1 MANERGGRN
10 CYARAYGKVEVLFE
24 DRCRQQ
30 EAQNRGNQGR
40 WRKHHAINMDLDDLD
55 PQTVVSWKLYG
66 RRRLRLKVLG
76 SVEKTLGELFEGS
89 CTSTDIHL
97 SDGTSEIAVL
107 KISGSNSAKTLM
119 DEVVPSTKKPS
130 ENSKFLESSETL
142 GTVFEAAKGM
152 VDTLAGPLPKVHPAA
167 TVAWGFMS
175 IGFKV
180 QVLKNQRDTN
190 QAVLDLYVEMI
201 SVYEEA
207 SKKDILQ
214 QRDGLHGTYSS
225 LFKQTIECAMFIE
238 GYAKKSGIGRL
249 FTIDISGQAEKFHRG
264 FADLKDQL
272 TRGFARE
279 SVIVTLGVQELVN
292 IQKLG
297 PKSRCMQGTRVA
309 TINTMVSW
317 IAQCDG
323 GMMWCKGLAGTGKS
337 SLMETL
343 HDLLTADIGGR
354 SRLAAFIRYD
364 HIQYSNASKLITS
377 IAYALGMF
385 DDRIGMAISR
395 VIQTSRSV
403 ATMSDPSAQF
413 RLLLR
418 GPLETLPNLVDEGP
432 LVVIVDG
439 LDECD
444 AFDDLLAVLA
454 EGFGPKL
461 PFMRLV
467 ISSRPV
473 HHIATAFKERDGIC
487 TLHLDTSSKDV
498 DRDIQFYLE
507 RQFATVGNPAF
518 QAKCKELGAIE
529 RLAARASG
537 LFIWAA
543 TVAKFVHSF
552 PAISRL
558 QSLLA
563 TEALATL
570 YRTAL
575 NTLVSELPGAN
586 ADVKKY
592 VRNVLGAVLVAET
605 PPGMTEDILDN
616 LVLDE
621 GSPPSHHIVSMLG
634 SVLSPETEDSPIRS
648 IHKSLNDFLQN
659 RSRCGDEWFVDVPL
673 HRRAIAKRCLDASQL
688 FLQKWSPKIDMD
700 IAAIPVYISEYAL
713 FGAFWYLNAFD
724 ESGLELFDSFFRC
737 YFLPWLDVH
746 LCIRSD
752 DVLPH
757 LSMVLNWSNQ
767 FGSTESRT
775 LFYHAYL
782 FAYRALQDGGQSR
795 SGPSH
800 ISTSMMSLS
809 PSSNIIRKAWERL
822 NVSDPLPISP
832 DKERLLSRIES
843 GSQFLNPDSDSLI
856 TFEPALKLMTTQW
869 EINTGQQKLSS
880 EIPHTSSFDRRN
892 FISTLWG
899 FSIVVFKRELATR
912 PPPTSDWVGSFMK
925 IAIGQEDNF
934 AWISIPTSNCHD
946 PAPSTKLGRRGQ
958 RLRPRVY
965 PDFRANRDLRICRD
979 GSKVIFSH
987 YDNTIQLY
995 DARTG
1000 TALFDP
1006 LHIDG
1011 WVIGVSDDGSKCVF
1025 HNRNPKSIRI
1035 CDMNLGG
1042 KVIAV
1047 IDSGEFVPISFLGR
1061 SKIAY
1066 IIHQC
1071 LFIQSLV
1078 TGDILFRHGIPE
1090 SRERG
1095 RRWIQATPDGT
1106 RIITHDDE
1114 KCMTARY
1121 QALAVANRL
1130 AFHREFPE
1138 AVKEVRQIWAHLM
1151 SRLSSAEDQQPC
1163 PQMVLLYPASNE
1175 VVFALALRGEYSVF
1189 GPWRCWHPRL
1199 SFPQFGSTGFFT
1211 SIRFCWYNLDA
1222 APFPGPGLVSRPAVP
1237 AFQSQSIL
1245 PSHTNARRHLQASGW
1260 ASSHFLI
1267 GTVSSRSC
1275 SASLSESTEQQAMR
1289 RESHCNR
1296 VKKRDGQIPS
1306 CICAPIQK
1314 GGSDAAS
1321 GEPECKANCWENAV
1335 GE

>member
-1 MANERGGRN
+1 MANERGHRMI
-10 CYARAYGKVEVLFE
+10 FI
-24 DRCRQQ
+24 RQAEIVTIAPTEKSKFCLKIAAGSKKQ
-30 EAQNRGNQGR
+30 KTDEIKIDEGGTMPK
-40 WRKHHAINMDLDDLD
+40 WTINMDLGDLD
-55 PQTVVSWKLYG
+55 PQIVVSWKLYG

-89 CTSTDIHL
+89 STSADIHL

-107 KISGSNSAKTLM
+107 QISGSNSAKTLM
-119 DEVVPSTKKPS
+119 DELIPSTKKPS

-152 VDTLAGPLPKVHPAA
+152 VDTLAGVHPAA
-167 TVAWGFMS
+167 TVAWGFLS
-175 IGFKV
+175 IGFK
-180 QVLKNQRDTN
+180 VLKNQRDTN
-190 QAVLDLYVEMI
+190 QAALDLYAEMI

-225 LFKQTIECAMFIE
+225 LFKQTIECALFIE

-249 FTIDISGQAEKFHRG
+249 FTIDISGQAAKFHQA
-264 FADLKDQL
+264 FAGLKDQL

-292 IQKLG
+292 IQIMMLHLQNLEPPQELR

-337 SLMETL
+337 SLMGTL

-377 IAYALGMF
+377 IAYGLGMF

-418 GPLETLPNLVDEGP
+418 GPLESLPNLVDEGP

-444 AFDDLLAVLA
+444 ASDDLLAVLA

-461 PFMRLV
+461 PFMRLI

-473 HHIATAFKERDGIC
+473 HHITTAFKERDGKC

-543 TVAKFVHSF
+543 TVAKFVHAF
-552 PAISRL
+552 PATSRL
-558 QSLLA
+558 QSLLATDIPGDA

-621 GSPPSHHIVSMLG
+621 GSPPSHHVVSMLG
-634 SVLSPETEDSPIRS
+634 SVLSPETEDSPIRP
-648 IHKSLNDFLQN
+648 IHKSLDDFLQD

-724 ESGLELFDSFFRC
+724 ESGLELFDAFFRC
-737 YFLPWLDVH
+737 YFLPWMDVH
-746 LCIRSD
+746 LCTRSD

-800 ISTSMMSLS
+800 ISTSMVSLS

-832 DKERLLSRIES
+832 DKERLVSRIEL
-843 GSQFLNPDSDSLI
+843 GSYFLNPDSDSLI
-856 TFEPALKLMTTQW
+856 TLEPTPKLMTTQW
-869 EINTGQQKLSS
+869 EINTGRQKLSL

-899 FSIVVFKRELATR
+899 LSIVVFKRELATR
-912 PPPTSDWVGSFMK
+912 PPPTSDWIMLPLPDHVSQGTIHNPLWLYMAVFDSRTRTLGVYTLFLSHFSPRDFSIALYKNGIVLVHNVGSFMR

-934 AWISIPTSNCHD
+934 AWISIPTSNCHG
-946 PAPSTKLGRRGQ
+946 PAPSAKLGRRGQ

-979 GSKVIFSH
+979 GSKVIFTH

-995 DARTG
+995 DTRTG

-1011 WVIGVSDDGSKCVF
+1011 WVIGVSDDGSKIVF
-1025 HNRNPKSIRI
+1025 HNRNPKAIRI

-1047 IDSGEFVPISFLGR
+1047 IDSSAVEFVPISFLGR
-1061 SKIAY
+1061 SKIGY

-1090 SRERG
+1090 PPERG
-1095 RRWIQATPDGT
+1095 RYWIQATPDGA
-1106 RIITHDDE
+1106 RIITHDDG
-1114 KCMTARY
+1114 KCM
-1121 QALAVANRL
+1121 V
-1130 AFHREFPE
+1130 
-1138 AVKEVRQIWAHLM
+1138 W
-1151 SRLSSAEDQQPC
+1151 D
-1163 PQMVLLYPASNE
+1163 
-1175 VVFALALRGEYSVF
+1175 
-1189 GPWRCWHPRL
+1189 
-1199 SFPQFGSTGFFT
+1199 
-1211 SIRFCWYNLDA
+1211 
-1222 APFPGPGLVSRPAVP
+1222 
-1237 AFQSQSIL
+1237 
-1245 PSHTNARRHLQASGW
+1245 
-1260 ASSHFLI
+1260 
-1267 GTVSSRSC
+1267 
-1275 SASLSESTEQQAMR
+1275 
-1289 RESHCNR
+1289 
-1296 VKKRDGQIPS
+1296 
-1306 CICAPIQK
+1306 
-1314 GGSDAAS
+1314 
-1321 GEPECKANCWENAV
+1321 V
-1335 GE
+1335 GDL